1 VSHDAKQAIPSHLI
15 HDALQRV
22 IGSRNF
28 VNSNRKK
35 RFLKFIVR
43 EALAGHADQIKAYTI
58 ALDAFDRDANFDP
71 ISDPVVRIEAS
82 RLRRC
87 LGGF

>member
-1 VSHDAKQAIPSHLI
+1 MSHDAEQAIPSHLI

-22 IGSRNF
+22 LSSRDF

-35 RFLKFIVR
+35 RFLQFIVR
-43 EALAGHADQIKAYTI
+43 EALAGHADRIKAYTI

-71 ISDPVVRIEAS
+71 VSDPVVRIEAS
-82 RLRRC
+82 RLRR
-87 LGGF
+87 